1 MLEQDKRNHEAYIKS
16 GEIFEDRQ
24 HAYERMTRA
33 VERLTI
39 GVQQLS
45 DLLGLTPPILPT
57 VASLS
62 KSGLQIVET
71 TSSFT
76 VHDDGPIAGGI
87 YDDEEE
93 KRFYEDLPDLKDFVP
108 AGLLGLKGKRMP
120 LTTDASKVSGEVVPV
135 EGEQMARSQQ
145 SSADEVEAQKRDED
159 DIRRQLEQM
168 EIVQEQS
175 DGTLDLTRTTSN
187 TTVGSTRPQSP
198 VAPSEELHEQTLG
211 TNNAAHDE
219 DGLPSAPAARLTAL
233 FAALPEANN
242 REMVDK
248 LAVEFAFLN
257 SKAAR
262 NRLIK
267 VRFR

>member
-33 VERLTI
+33 VERLTV

-45 DLLGLTPPILPT
+45 DLLGLTPPTLPT
-57 VASLS
+57 AASLS
-62 KSGLQIVET
+62 KSALQIVET

-76 VHDDGPIAGGI
+76 VHDDGPIEGGI
-87 YDDEEE
+87 WDDEEE
-93 KRFYEDLPDLKDFVP
+93 KRFYEDLPDLKDLVP
-108 AGLLGLKGKRMP
+108 ASLLGIKGKRTR
-120 LTTDASKVSGEVVPV
+120 LTTDESKVSVEAGSS
-135 EGEQMARSQQ
+135 EGEQMAQ
-145 SSADEVEAQKRDED
+145 SAVADNVEAQKRDEE

-168 EIVQEQS
+168 ELVQEQ
-175 DGTLDLTRTTSN
+175 LDETIDLARTTSN
-187 TTVGSTRPQSP
+187 STVASPRPQSP
-198 VAPSEELHEQTLG
+198 AAPSEDLVEQTLT
-211 TNNAAHDE
+211 TNMAAPNE

-267 VRFR
+267 VRIL